1 MIPILVRVFFV
12 WFIKFMLGIN
22 INFMLPERLINGK
35 KKEHKIE
42 EKEDKK
48 IDVIEMK

>member
-1 MIPILVRVFFV
+1 
-12 WFIKFMLGIN
+12 MLGIN

-42 EKEDKK
+42 EREDKK